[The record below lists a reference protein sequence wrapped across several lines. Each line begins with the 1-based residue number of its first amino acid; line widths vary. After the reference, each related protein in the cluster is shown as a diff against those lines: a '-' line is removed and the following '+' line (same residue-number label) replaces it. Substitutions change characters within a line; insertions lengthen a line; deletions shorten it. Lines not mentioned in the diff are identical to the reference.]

1 MEVWLD
7 LEDTIITGW
16 KEGLLLNP
24 GKIKKWLDD
33 RDVKEIR
40 IWSFAIWNEADKKR
54 FVGSG
59 MKQMIETALERPIL
73 EWPSMAEMQVAVQ
86 HYEGII
92 YDSRT
97 EFMQLNSKKWSFIKY
112 CLGHKKNTTCV
123 LIDDA
128 VPNMTIK
135 ELDLLLTIELI
146 KVQTL

>member
-7 LEDTIITGW
+7 LEDTIITNW
-16 KEGLLLNP
+16 NEGLLLNP
-24 GKIKKWLDD
+24 GKIKNWLDE
-33 RDVKEIR
+33 RDIKELR
-40 IWSFAIWNEADKKR
+40 IWSFAIWDDKDKAH
-54 FVGSG
+54 FVRSG
-59 MKQMIETALERPIL
+59 MKRMIETALERPIL
-73 EWPSMAEMQVAVQ
+73 EWPSVKEMQTLVEY
-86 HYEGII
+86 YEGII

-112 CLGHKKNTTCV
+112 CLGHKKHTTCV

-146 KVQTL
+146 KVQNL